1 MELKEF
7 DQMFERY
14 YQLSNPREKD
24 VMDRITDEAQEILER
39 CNEYFALN
47 NCQRERKIIVSV
59 TSIPERLN
67 VVVYPLKCMLI
78 QTEKPDKII
87 LWLDGQKLNDELL
100 PQELVRLK
108 KYGLEICYVE
118 DVGPHTKYFYAMK
131 YYPNDIV
138 ITIDDDLL
146 YQRTLVEGL
155 VEAYKKNPMCVC
167 AYCVWQMEFTDNG
180 IPYTTSYYKLVDA
193 EQNNSTDSTF
203 AAMGFGGVLYPPHCL
218 GSQAFEVEK
227 IRKLALKA
235 DDIWLKVMEVLNN
248 VQVVKVAGAYPYP
261 HIKNSQTIAL
271 KNDNLMGQNDAVM
284 KQVFQHYNM
293 MQYFKN
299 IEKIENHDKLLVL
312 LKWVDVYQNSLKIGD
327 YLWQKG
333 IKTIAIYGMGYLGR
347 LLLNELKNSNVQ
359 VQYGIDRRAGNIV
372 TSIPVVKL
380 DEVKE
385 EVDLIIITA
394 PVRYNELRPYLNFD
408 MVSLEDLLVEMRF
421 YADDYGKREAKQ
433 K

>member
-1 MELKEF
+1 
-7 DQMFERY
+7 
-14 YQLSNPREKD
+14 
-24 VMDRITDEAQEILER
+24 
-39 CNEYFALN
+39 
-47 NCQRERKIIVSV
+47 
-59 TSIPERLN
+59 
-67 VVVYPLKCMLI
+67 
-78 QTEKPDKII
+78 
-87 LWLDGQKLNDELL
+87 
-100 PQELVRLK
+100 
-108 KYGLEICYVE
+108 
-118 DVGPHTKYFYAMK
+118 
-131 YYPNDIV
+131 
-138 ITIDDDLL
+138 
-146 YQRTLVEGL
+146 
-155 VEAYKKNPMCVC
+155 
-167 AYCVWQMEFTDNG
+167 
-180 IPYTTSYYKLVDA
+180 
-193 EQNNSTDSTF
+193 
-203 AAMGFGGVLYPPHCL
+203 
-218 GSQAFEVEK
+218 
-227 IRKLALKA
+227 
-235 DDIWLKVMEVLNN
+235 
-248 VQVVKVAGAYPYP
+248 

-421 YADDYGKREAKQ
+421 YADDYGKREEKQ